1 MYICLNKKKMSKY
14 YNINGMKVRVSDHE
28 PNFSMDKFRGSNDV
42 EFYTV
47 SADKRKL
54 SVIDQIDHYCDKHD
68 LDPAL
73 FAEVAKD
80 FPDPEYVPTYLPE
93 KIEVTQEIVDGY
105 RAISGKGSMKKK
117 DRYCEQLGVDAYKM
131 SQGYYTIKGR

>member
-1 MYICLNKKKMSKY
+1 MSKY

-28 PNFSMDKFRGSNDV
+28 PNFSMDRLRGRNDV

-47 SADKRKL
+47 SADNRKL

-68 LDPAL
+68 LDHAL

-80 FPDPEYVPTYLPE
+80 ISMATGRDENTPELAPSSPVKRSRLL
-93 KIEVTQEIVDGY
+93 
-105 RAISGKGSMKKK
+105 RKGQLERKQSRIIKNETFSQFFYKNLLTELKK
-117 DRYCEQLGVDAYKM
+117 
-131 SQGYYTIKGR
+131 

>member
-1 MYICLNKKKMSKY
+1 MSKY

-28 PNFSMDKFRGSNDV
+28 PNFSMDRFRGRNDV
-42 EFYTV
+42 EFYTL
-47 SADKRKL
+47 SADNRKL

-73 FAEVAKD
+73 FSEVAKD
-80 FPDPEYVPTYLPE
+80 FPEFEYIPTYRPE

-105 RAISGKGSMKKK
+105 RAISGKGSMRKKEK
-117 DRYCEQLGVDAYKM
+117 YCERVGVDSYKM
-131 SQGYYTIKGR
+131 SQGYYTIKG